1 MANTAGS
8 VGNGNQGLTDMDRG
22 TSKSFPYSKGQR
34 KTGKAADGATVSNPN
49 DKPGLSKSVRDPR
62 LA

>member
-1 MANTAGS
+1 MANTAGK
-8 VGNGNQGLTDMDRG
+8 VGSGNEGQTDMDRG

-34 KTGKAADGATVSNPN
+34 NTGKVADGGTVSNPN

>member
-1 MANTAGS
+1 MASTAGK
-8 VGNGNQGLTDMDRG
+8 VGSGNQGQTDMDRG

-34 KTGKAADGATVSNPN
+34 NTGKVADGANVSNPN

>member
-1 MANTAGS
+1 MANSAGR
-8 VGNGNQGLTDMDRG
+8 VGSGNQGQTDMDRG
-22 TSKSFPYSKGQR
+22 SGKTFPYSKGQR
-34 KTGKAADGATVSNPN
+34 NTGKLSNGGSTSNPN